1 MFELDYKA
9 DCLADINLLVS
20 TSPSHMLMLWL
31 DTRGTCVIMAL
42 HQKKKKKIEKCTM
55 IVITSYNLHTFIVKV
70 NRSNLK
76 KKHVIH
82 HAR

>member
-1 MFELDYKA
+1 MDQMFELDYKA

-42 HQKKKKKIEKCTM
+42 HQKKKKKFEKCTM
-55 IVITSYNLHTFIVKV
+55 IVFTSYNLHTFIEKLIDPTSKR
-70 NRSNLK
+70 NM
-76 KKHVIH
+76 
-82 HAR
+82 